1 MEADREKDVH
11 KTVRKWG
18 LKSIDLWSL
27 VGSNLYGL
35 TQNNYITDSIL
46 NPYAGLNL
54 GQSLISGDNTFA
66 RQLSQYSKYFG
77 SMESVLQ
84 VIEDNPELKEKV
96 KDTLGEIYQKMV
108 ETGRDKTSAAK
119 VYANDNNDTQ
129 SGGTDHKT
137 KQSGVSSAQISEA
150 YRYQMNSGRRTPT
163 MHAPSTYTPTNFS
176 V

>member
-1 MEADREKDVH
+1 M
-11 KTVRKWG
+11 
-18 LKSIDLWSL
+18 DLWSL
-27 VGSNLYGL
+27 AGNNLYGL

-66 RQLSQYSKYFG
+66 WQLSQYSKYFG

-96 KDTLGEIYQKMV
+96 KDTLGEIYQEMV
-108 ETGRDKTSAAK
+108 ETSKNKASVAK
-119 VYANDNNDTQ
+119 VSANDKDDTQ
-129 SGGTDHKT
+129 SGGTDNKAR
-137 KQSGVSSAQISEA
+137 QSGVSSAQISEA
-150 YRYQMNSGRRTPT
+150 YQYQMNNGRRTPT